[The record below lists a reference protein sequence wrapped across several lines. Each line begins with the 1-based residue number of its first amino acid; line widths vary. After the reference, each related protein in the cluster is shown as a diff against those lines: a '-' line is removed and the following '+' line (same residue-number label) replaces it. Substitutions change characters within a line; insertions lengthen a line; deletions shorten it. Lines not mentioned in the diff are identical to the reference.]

1 VSEAGRLDAE
11 RLDAGRLDPD
21 ALEVAAGREHEN
33 LQGWVAQLASE
44 SDTRDALEKAF
55 DYRGDVTL
63 IRKDGTSIEG
73 YVFDRHTGASLTD
86 SFVRII
92 PVGQRTRVSIPY
104 ADISTLK
111 FTGKDT
117 AAGKSFE
124 SWIKKYWA
132 KKAAGET
139 NIQIEPENLD

>member
-1 VSEAGRLDAE
+1 VSESVAAGRLLPE
-11 RLDAGRLDPD
+11 PIDPE

-33 LQGWVAQLASE
+33 LQGWVAELADE
-44 SDTRDALEKAF
+44 NATRDALEKAF

-63 IRKDGTSIEG
+63 IRKDGTTIEG
-73 YVFDRHTGASLTD
+73 YVFDRQTGASLTD

-104 ADISTLK
+104 ADIGTLK

>member
-1 VSEAGRLDAE
+1 LNANTAPN
-11 RLDAGRLDPD
+11 PD
-21 ALEVAAGREHEN
+21 EIEVALGREQEN
-33 LQGWVAQLASE
+33 LHGWVANLGSE
-44 SDTRDALEKAF
+44 AEIRDALEKAF

-63 IRKDGTSIEG
+63 TRRDGSTIEG
-73 YVFDRHTGASLTD
+73 YLFDRQVGASLAE
-86 SFVRII
+86 SFVRIL
-92 PVGQRTRVSIPY
+92 PAKQASRVRVSY
-104 ADISTLK
+104 AEISSLA

-139 NIQIEPENLD
+139 NIQIEPEQLD